1 MPQTFDADDDTT
13 PEAPPERDD
22 EVQPR

>member
-13 PEAPPERDD
+13 PEAQPAQDD
-22 EVQPR
+22 

>member
-13 PEAPPERDD
+13 PEAPLERDD

>member
-13 PEAPPERDD
+13 PETQPDHDD
-22 EVQPR
+22 EAQPR

>member
-13 PEAPPERDD
+13 PEAQQTHDD

>member
-13 PEAPPERDD
+13 PEAQPPHDD

>member
-13 PEAPPERDD
+13 PE
-22 EVQPR
+22 VQPAPYDQAQQR